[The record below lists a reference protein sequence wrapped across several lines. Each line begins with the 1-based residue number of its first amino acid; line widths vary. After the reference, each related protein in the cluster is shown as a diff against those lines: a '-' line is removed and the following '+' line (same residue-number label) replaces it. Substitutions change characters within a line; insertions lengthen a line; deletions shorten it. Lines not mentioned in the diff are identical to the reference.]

1 VAGGAGLMR
10 IALLDDYQH
19 VARASA
25 DWGSLPADCNLQVF
39 HDRLATEDEA
49 ARKLADFDIVMALRE
64 RTAFPASLLERLP
77 GLKLIASAGP
87 RNAAIDM
94 AAATR
99 LGIVVCSTAGG
110 PRSTTELTW
119 GLILAVVRRIPQ
131 EHNALRQG
139 GWQSTIGTEL
149 SGKVLGT
156 IGLGVIGSQVAQLGL
171 AFGMMVLAWSQNL
184 TAARAAEI
192 GVEPVAKD
200 ALLRR
205 ADVVTIHTRL
215 SERTR
220 GLLGAAELA
229 LMKPSAFLINA
240 SRGPIVDEAALI
252 EALRRGRIAGAGL
265 DVFDREPVAPGH
277 PLLALDNVVV
287 TPHLGYV
294 THEVYRGFYGETL
307 ENILCYLRGEPRRVL
322 NPEAWE
328 RRRAR

>member
-1 VAGGAGLMR
+1 MR
-10 IALLDDYQH
+10 IALLDDYQR
-19 VARASA
+19 VARQSA
-25 DWGSLPADCNLQVF
+25 DWHRLPAGCALQTF
-39 HDRLATEDEA
+39 HERLADEDEA
-49 ARKLADFDIVMALRE
+49 ARLLADFDAVMALRE
-64 RTAFPASLLERLP
+64 RTLFPASLLERLP
-77 GLKLIASAGP
+77 RLKLIASAGP

-131 EHNALRQG
+131 EHHALRNG
-139 GWQSTIGTEL
+139 GWQTSVGTEL
-149 SGKVLGT
+149 AGKILGT
-156 IGLGVIGSQVAQLGL
+156 IGLGVIGTQVAGVAR
-171 AFGMMVLAWSQNL
+171 AFGMRVLAWSQNL
-184 TAARAAEI
+184 TAERAAEC
-192 GVEPVAKD
+192 GAELVGKD
-200 ALLRR
+200 ELLRR

-215 SERTR
+215 SERTA

-229 LMKPSAFLINA
+229 LMKPTAFLINA

-252 EALRRGRIAGAGL
+252 DALRHRRIAGAGL
-265 DVFDREPVAPGH
+265 DVFDREPAAAGH

-307 ENILCYLRGEPRRVL
+307 DNILSYLRGVPQRVL
-322 NPEAWE
+322 NPQVWE
-328 RRRAR
+328 HRRRAD

>member
-1 VAGGAGLMR
+1 MR

-25 DWGSLPADCNLQVF
+25 DWETLPTGCNLQVF
-39 HDRLATEDEA
+39 HDRLANEDEA
-49 ARKLADFDIVMALRE
+49 ARKLADFDVVMALRE

-77 GLKLIASAGP
+77 RLKLIASAGP

-119 GLILAVVRRIPQ
+119 ALILAVARRLPQ

-139 GWQSTIGTEL
+139 GWQGSVGTEL
-149 SGKVLGT
+149 SGKILGT
-156 IGLGVIGSQVAQLGL
+156 IGLGVIGAQVAGVAL
-171 AFGMMVLAWSQNL
+171 AFGMRVLAWSQNL
-184 TAARAAEI
+184 TAERAAACGAEL
-192 GVEPVAKD
+192 VDKD
-200 ALLRR
+200 ELLRR

-220 GLLGAAELA
+220 GLLGEAELG
-229 LMKPSAFLINA
+229 LMKPTAFLINA

-252 EALRRGRIAGAGL
+252 DALRRRRIAGAGL
-265 DVFDREPVAPGH
+265 DVFDREPVDAGH

-307 ENILCYLRGEPRRVL
+307 DNILSYLRGEPKRVL
-322 NPEAWE
+322 NPEIWE
-328 RRRAR
+328 RRRRAD